1 MVCVVSHRNGYLEN
15 RKQFVSF
22 NNCHS
27 EIQNVSCGVPQG
39 SILGP
44 KLFIMYI
51 NDICKVS
58 QVFKY
63 ILFADDTN
71 LLCCDRD
78 LNELVR
84 MINGGLEQL
93 QTWFSVNRL
102 SLNISKTNYMIF
114 GNRRIT
120 ADICVRINKEKT
132 NRVNCTQFLGVVI
145 DDKLNWK
152 SHILSI
158 RSKLS
163 KCCAIM
169 YRASS
174 LINKHGMHILYYS
187 LFMPYIIYC
196 AEVWVTHNIML
207 QIFIV

>member
-1 MVCVVSHRNGYLEN
+1 MDSELFRN

-27 EIQNVSCGVPQG
+27 EILKCLNVSCGVRQV

-58 QVFKY
+58 QEFKY
-63 ILFADDTN
+63 ILFADDIN

-93 QTWFSVNRL
+93 QTCINRYQKL
-102 SLNISKTNYMIF
+102 
-114 GNRRIT
+114 IT
-120 ADICVRINKEKT
+120 G
-132 NRVNCTQFLGVVI
+132 LLVI
-145 DDKLNWK
+145 
-152 SHILSI
+152 
-158 RSKLS
+158 
-163 KCCAIM
+163 
-169 YRASS
+169 
-174 LINKHGMHILYYS
+174 
-187 LFMPYIIYC
+187 
-196 AEVWVTHNIML
+196 AE
-207 QIFIV
+207 

>member
-1 MVCVVSHRNGYLEN
+1 MCVAQEWIQSYLEN
-15 RKQFVSF
+15 RKHFVSF

-27 EIQNVSCGVPQG
+27 EILNVSCGVPQG

-93 QTWFSVNRL
+93 QT
-102 SLNISKTNYMIF
+102 
-114 GNRRIT
+114 
-120 ADICVRINKEKT
+120 
-132 NRVNCTQFLGVVI
+132 
-145 DDKLNWK
+145 
-152 SHILSI
+152 
-158 RSKLS
+158 
-163 KCCAIM
+163 
-169 YRASS
+169 
-174 LINKHGMHILYYS
+174 
-187 LFMPYIIYC
+187 
-196 AEVWVTHNIML
+196 
-207 QIFIV
+207 

>member
-1 MVCVVSHRNGYLEN
+1 MRGVAQEWIQSYLEN

-27 EIQNVSCGVPQG
+27 EILNVSCGVPQG
-39 SILGP
+39 SIFEP
-44 KLFIMYI
+44 KLFIIYI
-51 NDICKVS
+51 SDICKVS

-84 MINGGLEQL
+84 VINGGLGQL
-93 QTWFSVNRL
+93 QTWFFINRL

-114 GNRRIT
+114 VNRRIT
-120 ADICVRINKEKT
+120 ADICVRIIKEKI

-145 DDKLNWK
+145 DDKLN
-152 SHILSI
+152 
-158 RSKLS
+158 
-163 KCCAIM
+163 
-169 YRASS
+169 
-174 LINKHGMHILYYS
+174 
-187 LFMPYIIYC
+187 
-196 AEVWVTHNIML
+196 
-207 QIFIV
+207 

>member
-1 MVCVVSHRNGYLEN
+1 MRGVAQEWIQSYLEN
-15 RKQFVSF
+15 RKQFVNF

-27 EIQNVSCGVPQG
+27 EILNVSCGVPQG

-58 QVFKY
+58 Q
-63 ILFADDTN
+63 DDTN

-102 SLNISKTNYMIF
+102 SLNISKI
-114 GNRRIT
+114 
-120 ADICVRINKEKT
+120 
-132 NRVNCTQFLGVVI
+132 
-145 DDKLNWK
+145 KLHDFW
-152 SHILSI
+152 
-158 RSKLS
+158 
-163 KCCAIM
+163 
-169 YRASS
+169 
-174 LINKHGMHILYYS
+174 
-187 LFMPYIIYC
+187 
-196 AEVWVTHNIML
+196 
-207 QIFIV
+207 